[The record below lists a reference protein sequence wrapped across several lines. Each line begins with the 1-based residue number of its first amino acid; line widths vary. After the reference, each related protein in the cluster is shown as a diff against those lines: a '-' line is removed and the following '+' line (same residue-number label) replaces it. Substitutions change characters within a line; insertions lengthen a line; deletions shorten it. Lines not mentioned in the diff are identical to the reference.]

1 MKTFHSG
8 IQRLS
13 LANLCLLTLTV
24 TILSLNLNLIGK
36 AGLTNLQ
43 VTTILYTGAIA
54 FRFKNNSHAFNL
66 ESGLVERLLAIG
78 LVALI
83 FLNSTIL
90 PNYDLLI
97 RCLPFI
103 SAFSLALLVS
113 GIKDI
118 KQYWQELMFF
128 LLLAV
133 PLERL
138 VEPIN
143 QLTNVNVL
151 MTKFSTFILWYV
163 GFDVASQGDVIITPQ
178 INVWIGPNC
187 VGVVTIM
194 WMLQLALLFLVTYPT
209 KFWQKFLVPIVSV
222 TIVWLFN
229 GILRIPLLVLFA
241 AYNYPLYEY
250 WHSDDA
256 QIFSTIPIMLLWG
269 FCYWLTQQNQR
280 ENYPQELS

>member
-1 MKTFHSG
+1 MKTFPSV
-8 IQRLS
+8 IKRLS
-13 LANLCLLTLTV
+13 TTNFWLLTLTV
-24 TILSLNLNLIGK
+24 TILGINLNLIGK

-43 VTTILYTGAIA
+43 VTTLLYTGAIA

-66 ESGLVERLLAIG
+66 ESGLARRILAICII
-78 LVALI
+78 ATI
-83 FLNSTIL
+83 FLNSPLL
-90 PNYDLLI
+90 PNYELLI

-103 SAFSLALLVS
+103 SAFSLVLLIS
-113 GIKDI
+113 GIKEI
-118 KQYWQELMFF
+118 KQYWQELMLF
-128 LLLAV
+128 LVLAV

-194 WMLQLALLFLVTYPT
+194 WMLQLALLFVVIYRT
-209 KFWQKFLVPIVSV
+209 KFWQKFLVPIVAV

-229 GILRIPLLVLFA
+229 GIFRIPILVLFA

-256 QIFSTIPIMLLWG
+256 QVFSTIPIMLLSG
-269 FCYWLTQQNQR
+269 FCYWLLQQNQR
-280 ENYPQELS
+280 ENYPLG

>member
-1 MKTFHSG
+1 MKAFPSV
-8 IQRLS
+8 IKRLS
-13 LANLCLLTLTV
+13 TTNFCLLSLTV
-24 TILSLNLNLIGK
+24 TILGLNLNLIGQ
-36 AGLTNLQ
+36 ARLTNLQ

-54 FRFKNNSHAFNL
+54 FRFKNNSHGFNL
-66 ESGLVERLLAIG
+66 ESGIAGRILAIC
-78 LVALI
+78 LI
-83 FLNSTIL
+83 AMMFLNSSIL

-113 GIKDI
+113 GIKGI
-118 KQYWQELMFF
+118 KQYWQELMLF
-128 LLLAV
+128 LVLAV

-178 INVWIGPNC
+178 TNVWIGPNC

-194 WMLQLALLFLVTYPT
+194 WMLQLALLFLVIYPT
-209 KFWQKFLVPIVSV
+209 KFWQKLLVPIVSV
-222 TIVWLFN
+222 AIVWLFN
-229 GILRIPLLVLFA
+229 GIFRIPLLVLFA
-241 AYNYPLYEY
+241 AYHYPLYEY
-250 WHSDDA
+250 WHSDDT
-256 QIFSTIPIMLLWG
+256 QFFSTIPILLLWG
-269 FCYWLTQQNQR
+269 FCYWLLQQNQR
-280 ENYPQELS
+280 ENYPLA

>member
-1 MKTFHSG
+1 MKKFPSV
-8 IQRLS
+8 IQRPS
-13 LANLCLLTLTV
+13 ISNLCLLTLTV
-24 TILSLNLNLIGK
+24 SIFALNLNLIGK

-43 VTTILYTGAIA
+43 VTTILFAGGIS

-66 ESGLVERLLAIG
+66 ESGLFERILAIG
-78 LVALI
+78 IVALI

-103 SAFSLALLVS
+103 SAFSLALFVS
-113 GIKDI
+113 GIKEI
-118 KQYWQELMFF
+118 EKYWQELMLF
-128 LLLAV
+128 LVLAV

-151 MTKFSTFILWYV
+151 MTKFSTFILWYA
-163 GFDVASQGDVIITPQ
+163 GFDVASQGDIIITPQ
-178 INVWIGPNC
+178 INVWVGPNC
-187 VGVVTIM
+187 VGVVTVM
-194 WMLQLALLFLVTYPT
+194 WMLQLALLFVVIYPT
-209 KFWQKFLVPIVSV
+209 KFWQKFGVPIVSV
-222 TIVWLFN
+222 AIVWLFN
-229 GILRIPLLVLFA
+229 GIFRIPMLVLFA

-269 FCYWLTQQNQR
+269 FCYWLLQQNRR
-280 ENYPQELS
+280 ENYPLG

>member
-1 MKTFHSG
+1 MKTFPSV

-13 LANLCLLTLTV
+13 IANLSLLTLTAS
-24 TILSLNLNLIGK
+24 ILPLNLNLIGK

-43 VTTILYTGAIA
+43 VTTILYAGAIA
-54 FRFKNNSHAFNL
+54 FRFKNNSHSFNL
-66 ESGLVERLLAIG
+66 KSGLAARILAICII
-78 LVALI
+78 ALM
-83 FLNSTIL
+83 FLNRGIL
-90 PNYDLLI
+90 PNYELLI

-113 GIKDI
+113 GIKGI
-118 KQYWQELMFF
+118 KQYWQELMLFM
-128 LLLAV
+128 LLAV

-194 WMLQLALLFLVTYPT
+194 WMLQLALLFVVIYPT
-209 KFWQKFLVPIVSV
+209 KLWQKFGVPIVSV
-222 TIVWLFN
+222 AIVWLFN
-229 GILRIPLLVLFA
+229 GIFRIPILVLFA

-256 QIFSTIPIMLLWG
+256 QFFSTIPIMLLSG
-269 FCYWLTQQNQR
+269 FCYWLLQQNQR
-280 ENYPQELS
+280 ENYPFA